1 MDYSPNVSIPKP
13 SSGDVNQIFEEMT
26 RQQRRSRP
34 SGQQGNPSGQRQD
47 YDPRSQRYDPN
58 IPMTKMGHG
67 SSGSSRVP
75 DYDPYVPIPGTS
87 QRRPPGAV
95 MPTTNMAHMSSGYP
109 RTRMRHQSSGYE
121 VRTFMADPSSGRD
134 FRKVRPSGS
143 QRPQGPRGQRRP
155 QGPQGPQGS
164 VHQRV
169 QCDGCGANPMT
180 GVRYKCR
187 TCPNY
192 DLCRNC
198 YGTRHLHHKFLVMS
212 NSR

>member
-1 MDYSPNVSIPKP
+1 MDYSPTVNIPKP

-34 SGQQGNPSGQRQD
+34 SGPSQQQD
-47 YDPRSQRYDPN
+47 YDSRM
-58 IPMTKMGHG
+58 PMAKMGHG

-95 MPTTNMAHMSSGYP
+95 MPTTNMGHMSSGYPRRQSGAVMPTTNMGHMSSGYP
-109 RTRMRHQSSGYE
+109 RTRMIHQSSGYE
-121 VRTFMADPSSGRD
+121 VKTFMADSSSGRN

-143 QRPQGPRGQRRP
+143 QRGNPR
-155 QGPQGPQGS
+155 GS
-164 VHQRV
+164 VHQGV
-169 QCDGCGANPMT
+169 QCDGCGTNPMT

-187 TCPNY
+187 SCPNY